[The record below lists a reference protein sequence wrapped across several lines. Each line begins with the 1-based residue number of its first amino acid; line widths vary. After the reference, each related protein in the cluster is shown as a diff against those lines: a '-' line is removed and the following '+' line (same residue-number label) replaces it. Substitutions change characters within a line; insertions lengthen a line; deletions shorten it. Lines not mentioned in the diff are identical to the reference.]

1 MLSSNTGSGVHTD
14 FMPPR
19 KSYDSFLTGFF
30 LHLCV
35 RMDVV
40 RHAAREEMSDE
51 EAEGHVG
58 QEGQP
63 EVKKL

>member
-1 MLSSNTGSGVHTD
+1 MTV
-14 FMPPR
+14 
-19 KSYDSFLTGFF
+19 LTSFF

-40 RHAAREEMSDE
+40 RHAGREEMFDE
-51 EAEGHVG
+51 EEEGHVG

-63 EVKKL
+63 KGQKL